1 MPRLIHA
8 VPKYQK
14 HRASGQAVVSINGR
28 DYYLGPHGTR
38 ASKLEY
44 DRVVTE
50 WLSSGRS
57 SSFGAPENALTVVEL
72 LADYLKHAAV
82 YYGKHPRGQHG
93 QILRAIRPLKELY
106 GRSPAVEFDVLQFKA
121 VRQHVATS
129 GGSRGFVNEIM
140 QRIVRIFK
148 WAAAEGKIPASVP
161 QNLAIVPGLRKGK
174 CDLHDPDPILP
185 VEDSVVDATLPRL
198 PEVVADMVRLQRY
211 TGMRPAEVCILRPCD
226 LERTGEVWIYRPSH
240 HKTEHRGKNRTV
252 PIGPKVQEILLR
264 YLARGPEDF
273 CFRPTD
279 SEAKR
284 RADQHA
290 ARTTPLSCGNKP
302 GTNRK
307 RKPNRSAGDCYT
319 TCSYRRAI
327 HRGCDK
333 ACPHPTLG
341 DAVVSKLSEEKKAEL
356 KKWQS
361 DHRWTP
367 NQLRHAAATEVRR
380 KFGLEAAQV
389 ILGHSQANVTQ
400 VYAERDLAKGMEVAK
415 KIG

>member
-14 HRASGQAVVSINGR
+14 HRASGQAVVTINGR
-28 DYYLGPHGTR
+28 DYYLGPHGTK

-44 DRVVTE
+44 DRLVTE

-57 SSFGAPENALTVVEL
+57 SSFGAPENAITVVEL
-72 LADYLKHAAV
+72 IRDYLRHAKS
-82 YYGKHPRGQHG
+82 YYGTSPTSEYHRL
-93 QILRAIRPLKELY
+93 IRVLRPLKDLY
-106 GRSPAVEFDVLQFKA
+106 GRSSVLDLGPLQFKA
-121 VRQHVATS
+121 VRQCFVDRDL
-129 GGSRGFVNEIM
+129 SRTYVNETMRRLIGA
-140 QRIVRIFK
+140 FK
-148 WAAAEGKIPASVP
+148 WAAAEGKIPASIP

-174 CDLHDPDPILP
+174 CALHDPDPILP
-185 VEDSVVDATLPRL
+185 VEDSVVDATLPHL
-198 PEVVADMVRLQRY
+198 PEVVADMVRLQRL
-211 TGMRPAEVCILRPCD
+211 TGARPAEVCIVRPCD
-226 LERTGEVWIYRPSH
+226 LDRSGDVWLYRPSH
-240 HKTEHRGKNRTV
+240 HKTEHHDKHRVV
-252 PIGPKVQEILLR
+252 PIGPKGQEILLR
-264 YLARGPEDF
+264 YLARGPQDF

-284 RADQHA
+284 RAAQHA
-290 ARTTPLSCGNKP
+290 ARKTPLSCGNKP

-307 RKPNRSAGDCYT
+307 RKPKRSAGDCYT

-333 ACPHPTLG
+333 AFCHPTLG
-341 DAVVSKLSEEKKAEL
+341 DAIVSKLPDEKKAEL

-361 DHRWTP
+361 DHRWAP

-380 KFGLEAAQV
+380 EFGLEAAQV

-400 VYAERDLAKGMEVAK
+400 VYAERDLAKGIEVAK